1 MYKEIIVETT
11 SQGADFVAGIFFSLG
26 ASGVKIDDPND
37 IDEVINSKNNWD
49 YIEQTLLDNRGGAVK
64 VSCFVSLEDCARKIE
79 QIQQQLA
86 EISGIDMGSLSITVQ
101 DYTDYDWLTEWKKYY
116 KPIAAGS
123 FTVVPAWQSYTPAK
137 DETIIKIDPGMAFGT
152 GDHESTKLCL
162 TLMSQLDFC
171 GKQVIDVGT
180 GSGIL
185 GIAAALKGAKHCYM
199 CDIDSLAIRSA
210 ADNARLNNVQDSV
223 TIQESDLISNTAA
236 TGDIVLA
243 NLTADILLRLASDLP
258 KHICKG
264 GLLVCSGIIHKKK
277 DGVIAAFQD
286 AGMRLVTAAD
296 MGDWDALLLRQA

>member
-1 MYKEIIVETT
+1 MYKEIVVETT

-37 IDEVINSKNNWD
+37 IDEVINSKYHWD

-64 VSCFVSLEDCARKIE
+64 VSCFVSLEDCERKVE

-86 EISGIDMGSLSITVQ
+86 EISGIDMGSLAITVQ

-137 DETIIKIDPGMAFGT
+137 DETIIKIDPSMAFGT

-185 GIAAALKGAKHCYM
+185 GIAAVLKGAKHCYM
-199 CDIDSLAIRSA
+199 CDIDSLAIRSST
-210 ADNARLNNVQDSV
+210 DNARLNNVQDSV
-223 TIQESDLISNTAA
+223 TIQESDLISNTAI
-236 TGDIVLA
+236 TGEIVLA
-243 NLTADILLRLASDLP
+243 NLTADILLRLAKDLP

-264 GLLVCSGIIHKKK
+264 GLLVCSGIIRKKR
-277 DGVIAAFQD
+277 DEVIAAFQS

-296 MGDWDALLLRQA
+296 MGDWDALLLQQA